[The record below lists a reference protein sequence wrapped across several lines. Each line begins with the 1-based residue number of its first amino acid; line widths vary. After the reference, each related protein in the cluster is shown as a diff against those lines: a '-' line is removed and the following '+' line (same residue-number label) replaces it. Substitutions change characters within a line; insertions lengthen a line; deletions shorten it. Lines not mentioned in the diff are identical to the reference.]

1 MTTPTPEEKQHIIDL
16 VWEIRQ
22 VIQDLP
28 AIKGLSEAARAE
40 KVQRINEI
48 RIEMTAYREKYP
60 ND

>member
-1 MTTPTPEEKQHIIDL
+1 LIPTPEEKQHIIDL
-16 VWEIRQ
+16 VWEIRE

-28 AIKGLSEAARAE
+28 DIKRLPESERA
-40 KVQRINEI
+40 KRVQRINEI

>member
-1 MTTPTPEEKQHIIDL
+1 MIPTPEEKQHIIDL
-16 VWEIRQ
+16 VWEIRE

-28 AIKGLSEAARAE
+28 DIKRLPESERA
-40 KVQRINEI
+40 KRVQRINEI